1 MTEETKKS
9 RPRGG
14 AKRKPPFPITSE
26 DREMLVDEIAATG
39 GAEVLSA
46 ATLGEGGRWV
56 DLRVL
61 ARGTADAAPAV
72 LRGLRAGDILLH
84 NHPDGRLQPSEADLG
99 VAYLCGQSGI
109 GFAIHDNA
117 CTTAYVVVEPP
128 APEGFDPLDR
138 DAIVS
143 LLHPRGA
150 IFQKLEGHEER
161 PGQIG
166 LMESVIDA
174 LNTPCHAI
182 LEGETGVGKSL
193 AYLIPALFFAHQRKC
208 RVAVSTNTLNLQS
221 QLCGKDLPFL
231 LKHMPFPFTFALM
244 KGRSN
249 YLCRRRMAEMESPME
264 GEVLLDAD
272 ELDEYLK
279 LRAWAKKTSDGSLGD
294 LTWEPKDSLWEKVCA
309 DKDACL
315 HIRCSEFKHCF
326 FFESRRKAAEADLL
340 VVNHNLLFSDLAF
353 RAESREYSQVA
364 VLPAYKAVVLD
375 EAHNLEEIA
384 TRHFGHQVTGFG
396 MQRMLGRLYHK
407 RGRREGGVLSVLLS
421 RLLLGA
427 GPFATKLRETVAND
441 IQEKILPLR
450 TEVADRSRELFDGI
464 QAFVIGEKQPYFG
477 EHRIRL
483 TPRQAQM
490 PAFAD
495 LAERAFRLRDDL
507 GDLARLLRR
516 LHKRLTDALT
526 AAGEVAPEE
535 EAKGGREFEMPL
547 TELNGFGGKFQKIQD
562 ALDLLFNPE
571 TPNRDRY
578 VHFFSV
584 AVRQSGKYPSMNSF
598 PIVVS
603 DVMVENCFSCI
614 PTAVLVSAT
623 LTARKSFEFMKS
635 RLGLDS
641 EELLPEPIEGRFPSP
656 FDYKDQARLFIP
668 IDLPD
673 PASPDFIERT
683 VEPVGEIVRTSQGGA
698 LVLCTSYRHLKH
710 LSDKLSPDLENE
722 GLLCMKQ
729 GDASRDELLRRFR
742 EDGNAVLFATE
753 SFWEGI
759 DVPGNALRNL
769 VIAKLPFAIPDDP
782 ILEARQEMLKAEGKN
797 AFSEYQLPMAAI
809 KLKQGFGR
817 LIRHREDRGTVWILD
832 RRLVTKSYG
841 AYFLE
846 SLPPA
851 PFRQGPVET
860 LLPHARAF
868 FERPG
873 CRLR

>member
-1 MTEETKKS
+1 MTEETQKG
-9 RPRGG
+9 RPR
-14 AKRKPPFPITSE
+14 AASRRRPPFPISRE
-26 DREMLVDEIAATG
+26 DRELLVDEIQAAG
-39 GAEVLSA
+39 GSEVLSA
-46 ATLGEGGRWV
+46 ATIGEGGRWV

-61 ARGTADAAPAV
+61 ARGNDSAAPAI

-84 NHPDGRLQPSEADLG
+84 NHPDGVLQPSDADLG

-109 GFAIHDNA
+109 GFAIHDNE

-128 APEGFDPLDR
+128 APEGYEPLDR
-138 DAIVS
+138 DGIVA
-143 LLHPRGA
+143 LLQPDGA
-150 IFQKLEGHEER
+150 IFNKLEGHEER

-174 LNTPCHAI
+174 LNAPCHAI

-193 AYLIPALFFAHQRKC
+193 AYLIPALYFAHLRKC

-231 LKHMPFPFTFALM
+231 SKYMPFPFTFALM

-249 YLCRRRMAEMESPME
+249 YLCRRRMAEMENPME
-264 GEVLLDAD
+264 GEILLDAD

-279 LRAWAKKTSDGSLGD
+279 LRLWAQKTGDGSLGD

-315 HIRCSEFKHCF
+315 HIRCSEFKRCF
-326 FFESRRKAAEADLL
+326 FFESRRKASEADLL
-340 VVNHNLLFSDLAF
+340 VVNHNLLFSDLAL
-353 RAESREYSQVA
+353 RAESRDYSQVA
-364 VLPAYKAVVLD
+364 VLPAYKAVILD

-384 TRHFGHQVTGFG
+384 TRHFGSQVTGFG
-396 MQRMLGRLYHK
+396 VQRTLGRLYHK
-407 RGRREGGVLSVLLS
+407 RGRREGGVLSVLLT

-427 GPFATKLRETVAND
+427 GTFAPKLRESVAAD
-441 IQEKILPLR
+441 IQEKIIPLR
-450 TEVADRSRELFDGI
+450 NEISDLAREVFDDVL
-464 QAFVIGEKQPYFG
+464 AFVIGEKQPYFG
-477 EHRIRL
+477 EHRVRL
-483 TPRQAQM
+483 TKHHVGRP
-490 PAFAD
+490 PFTD
-495 LAERAFRLRDDL
+495 LAAKAFSLRDEL
-507 GDLARLLRR
+507 SNLVRLLRR
-516 LHKRLTDALT
+516 LHKRLADAIT
-526 AAGEVAPEE
+526 AAGEEAPEE
-535 EAKGGREFEMPL
+535 SGKGNREFEMPL
-547 TELNGFGGKFQKIQD
+547 VELNSFGGRFQKIQNS
-562 ALDLLFNPE
+562 LELLFDLE
-571 TPNRDRY
+571 AERRDSF

-584 AVRQSGKYPSMNSF
+584 AVRQSGKYPAINSF

-603 DVMVENCFSCI
+603 NVMVDNCFTCI

-623 LTARKSFEFMKS
+623 LTASKSFDFMKS

-641 EELLPEPIEGRFPSP
+641 DELEPEPIEGLFPSP
-656 FDYKDQARLFIP
+656 FDYKEQARLFIP

-683 VEPVGEIVRTSQGGA
+683 VRPVGEIVRTSQGGA

-710 LSDKLSPDLENE
+710 LSDALSVELENE
-722 GLLCMKQ
+722 GLLVMKQ

-742 EDGNAVLFATE
+742 DDGNAVLFATE

-782 ILEARQEMLKAEGKN
+782 ILEARQELLKAQGKN

-817 LIRHREDRGTVWILD
+817 LIRHREDRGTIWILD

-841 AYFLE
+841 TYFLD

-851 PFRQGPVET
+851 PFRQGPLDT
-860 LLPHARAF
+860 LLPHARTF
-868 FERPG
+868 FG
-873 CRLR
+873 KFLKHD

>member
-1 MTEETKKS
+1 MTEEKQKTRS
-9 RPRGG
+9 RP
-14 AKRKPPFPITSE
+14 ASKRRPAFPISRE

-46 ATLGEGGRWV
+46 ATLIDGVRWG

-61 ARGTADAAPAV
+61 ARGNTDAAPAV
-72 LRGLRAGDILLH
+72 LRGLRQGDILLH
-84 NHPDGRLQPSEADLG
+84 NHPDGVLHPSEADLG

-109 GFAIHDNA
+109 GFAIHDNE

-128 APEGFDPLDR
+128 APEGFEPLDKEE
-138 DAIVS
+138 IVT
-143 LLHPRGA
+143 LLKPDGT
-150 IFQKLEGHEER
+150 IFKKLEGHEER

-231 LKHMPFPFTFALM
+231 VKYMPFPFTFALM

-264 GEVLLDAD
+264 GEVLLDAE

-279 LRAWAKKTSDGSLGD
+279 LRLWGQKTSDGSLGD
-294 LTWEPKDSLWEKVCA
+294 LTWEPKDSLWEKICA

-315 HIRCSEFKHCF
+315 HIRCSEFKRCF
-326 FFESRRKAAEADLL
+326 FFESRRKASEADLL
-340 VVNHNLLFSDLAF
+340 IVNHNLLFSDLAL
-353 RAESREYSQVA
+353 RAESRDYSQVA
-364 VLPAYKAVVLD
+364 VLPAYKAVILD

-384 TRHFGHQVTGFG
+384 TRHFGSQVTGFG
-396 MQRMLGRLYHK
+396 MQRTLGRLYHK
-407 RGRREGGVLSVLLS
+407 RGRREGGVLSVLLT

-427 GPFATKLRETVAND
+427 GPFPPKLRESVAHD
-441 IQEKILPLR
+441 IQEKIIPLR
-450 TEVADRSRELFDGI
+450 NEIGDLSREVFDGI
-464 QAFVIGEKQPYFG
+464 IQYVIGEKQPYFG
-477 EHRIRL
+477 EHRVRL
-483 TPRQAQM
+483 TQHHVERQ
-490 PAFAD
+490 PFIG
-495 LAERAFRLRDDL
+495 LAEKAFRFRDEL
-507 GDLARLLRR
+507 SSLVKFLRR
-516 LHKRLTDALT
+516 LHKRLSDALT
-526 AAGEVAPEE
+526 AAGEEAPEE
-535 EAKGGREFEMPL
+535 AGKGREFEMPL
-547 TELNGFGGKFQKIQD
+547 VELNSFGGRFLKVQN
-562 ALDLLFNPE
+562 ALNLLFE
-571 TPNRDRY
+571 TQAENRDTF

-584 AVRQSGKYPSMNSF
+584 AVRQSGKYPALNSF

-603 DVMVENCFSCI
+603 DVMVDNCFSCI

-623 LTARKSFEFMKS
+623 LTARRSFDFMMS

-641 EELLPEPIEGRFPSP
+641 EELTPPAIKGCFPSP

-683 VEPVGEIVRTSQGGA
+683 VGPVGEIVRTSQGGA

-710 LSDKLSPDLENE
+710 LSDALSATLENE

-782 ILEARQEMLKAEGKN
+782 ILEARQELLKSQGKN
-797 AFSEYQLPMAAI
+797 AFAEYQLPMAAI

-817 LIRHREDRGTVWILD
+817 LIRHREDRGTIWILD
-832 RRLVTKSYG
+832 RRLVTKTYG

-851 PFRQGPVET
+851 PFRQGPLET
-860 LLPHARAF
+860 LLPHARNF
-868 FERPG
+868 FNDD
-873 CRLR
+873 L

>member
-1 MTEETKKS
+1 MTEEKQKS
-9 RPRGG
+9 KPR
-14 AKRKPPFPITSE
+14 ASSKRRPPFPICRE
-26 DREMLVDEIAATG
+26 DREMLVDEIAGTG

-46 ATLGEGGRWV
+46 ATLVEGGRWG

-72 LRGLRAGDILLH
+72 LRGLRPGDILLH
-84 NHPDGRLQPSEADLG
+84 NHPDGLLQPSDADLG

-128 APEGFDPLDR
+128 PPEGFELLDKE
-138 DAIVS
+138 AIVS
-143 LLHPRGA
+143 LLKPGGA
-150 IFQKLEGHEER
+150 IYQKLAGHEER

-174 LNTPCHAI
+174 LNTPSHAI

-231 LKHMPFPFTFALM
+231 AKYMPFPFTFALM

-264 GEVLLDAD
+264 GEVLLDAE

-279 LRAWAKKTSDGSLGD
+279 LRLWAQKTSDGSLGD

-315 HIRCSEFKHCF
+315 HIRCSEFKRCF
-326 FFESRRKAAEADLL
+326 FFDSRRKASEADLL
-340 VVNHNLLFSDLAF
+340 VVNHNLLFADLAL

-384 TRHFGHQVTGFG
+384 TRHFGSQVTGFG
-396 MQRMLGRLYHK
+396 IQRTLGRLYHK
-407 RGRREGGVLSVLLS
+407 RGRREGGVLSVLLT
-421 RLLLGA
+421 RLLLGS
-427 GPFATKLRETVAND
+427 GPFQAKFRENTAKD
-441 IQEKILPLR
+441 IQEKIIPLR
-450 TEVADRSRELFDGI
+450 NEISDLARELFDGI
-464 QAFVIGEKQPYFG
+464 ITFVTGDKQPFFG
-477 EHRIRL
+477 EHRVRL
-483 TPRQAQM
+483 TTRHVERQE
-490 PAFAD
+490 FIE
-495 LAERAFRLRDDL
+495 LSERAFRLRDELNDL
-507 GDLARLLRR
+507 VKLLRR
-516 LHKRLTDALT
+516 IHKRLADALT
-526 AAGEVAPEE
+526 AAGEEAPEE
-535 EAKGGREFEMPL
+535 AGKGSREFEMPL
-547 TELNGFGGKFQKIQD
+547 VELNSFGGRFLKVQNG
-562 ALDLLFNPE
+562 LNLLFDLE
-571 TPNRDRY
+571 TENRDKF

-584 AVRQSGKYPSMNSF
+584 AVRQNGKYPALNSS
-598 PIVVS
+598 PLVVS
-603 DVMVENCFSCI
+603 DVMVDNCFTCI

-623 LTARKSFEFMKS
+623 LTARKSFDFMMS

-641 EELLPEPIEGRFPSP
+641 EELNPPPIEKRFSSP
-656 FDYKDQARLFIP
+656 FDYKEQARLFIP

-673 PASPDFIERT
+673 PSSPDFIDRT
-683 VEPVGEIVRTSQGGA
+683 VMPVGDIVRTSQGGA

-710 LSDKLSPDLENE
+710 LYETLAVTLENE

-782 ILEARQEMLKAEGKN
+782 ILEARQELLKSQGKN
-797 AFSEYQLPMAAI
+797 AFAEYQLPMAAI

-817 LIRHREDRGTVWILD
+817 LIRHREDRGTIWILD

-841 AYFLE
+841 EYFLE

-851 PFRQGPVET
+851 PFRQGPIDT
-860 LLPHARAF
+860 LLPHARSF
-868 FERPG
+868 FR
-873 CRLR
+873 R

>member
-1 MTEETKKS
+1 
-9 RPRGG
+9 
-14 AKRKPPFPITSE
+14 
-26 DREMLVDEIAATG
+26 MLVDEIEAAG
-39 GAEVLSA
+39 GSEVLSA
-46 ATLGEGGRWV
+46 ATLGEGGKWG

-61 ARGTADAAPAV
+61 ARGNASAAPAV
-72 LRGLRAGDILLH
+72 LRGLRPGDILLH
-84 NHPDGRLQPSEADLG
+84 NHPDGVLQPSDADLG

-109 GFAIHDNA
+109 GFAIHDNE
-117 CTTAYVVVEPP
+117 CTTSYVVVEPP
-128 APEGFDPLDR
+128 APEGYEPLDR
-138 DAIVS
+138 DGIVS
-143 LLHPRGA
+143 LLQPDGA
-150 IFQKLEGHEER
+150 IFNKLEGREER

-193 AYLIPALFFAHQRKC
+193 AYLIPALYFAHLRKC

-231 LKHMPFPFTFALM
+231 SKYMPFPFTFALM

-264 GEVLLDAD
+264 GEILLDAD
-272 ELDEYLK
+272 ELDEYLR
-279 LRAWAKKTSDGSLGD
+279 LRLWAQKTGDGSLGD

-315 HIRCSEFKHCF
+315 HIRCSEFNRCF
-326 FFESRRKAAEADLL
+326 FFESRRKASEADLL
-340 VVNHNLLFSDLAF
+340 IVNHNLLFADLAL
-353 RAESREYSQVA
+353 RAESRDYSQVA
-364 VLPAYKAVVLD
+364 VLPAYKAVILD

-384 TRHFGHQVTGFG
+384 TRHFGSQVTGFG
-396 MQRMLGRLYHK
+396 IQRTLGRLYHK
-407 RGRREGGVLSVLLS
+407 RGRREGGVLSVLLT

-427 GPFATKLRETVAND
+427 GTFSSKLRESVASD
-441 IQEKILPLR
+441 IQEKIIPLR
-450 TEVADRSRELFDGI
+450 NEISDLARGVFDDV
-464 QAFVIGEKQPYFG
+464 QTFVIGDKQPYFG
-477 EHRIRL
+477 EHRVRL
-483 TPRQAQM
+483 TKHHVGRP
-490 PAFAD
+490 PFTD
-495 LAERAFRLRDDL
+495 LAAKAFSLRDEL
-507 GDLARLLRR
+507 SNLVRHLRR
-516 LHKRLTDALT
+516 LHKRLADAIT
-526 AAGEVAPEE
+526 ASGEEAPEE
-535 EAKGGREFEMPL
+535 SAKGNREFEMPL
-547 TELNGFGGKFQKIQD
+547 VELNSFGGRFQKIQNS
-562 ALDLLFNPE
+562 LELLFDLE
-571 TPNRDRY
+571 AEKRESF

-584 AVRQSGKYPSMNSF
+584 AVRQSGKYPAINSF
-598 PIVVS
+598 PIAVS
-603 DVMVENCFSCI
+603 NVMVDNCFTCI

-623 LTARKSFEFMKS
+623 LTASKSFDFMKS

-641 EELLPEPIEGRFPSP
+641 DELDPEPLEGRFPSP
-656 FDYKDQARLFIP
+656 FDYKEQARLFIP

-683 VEPVGEIVRTSQGGA
+683 VRPVGEIVRTSQGGA

-710 LSDKLSPDLENE
+710 LSDALSVELETE
-722 GLLCMKQ
+722 GLLVMKQ

-782 ILEARQEMLKAEGKN
+782 ILEARQELLKAQGKN

-817 LIRHREDRGTVWILD
+817 LIRHREDRGTIWILD

-841 AYFLE
+841 AYFLD

-851 PFRQGPVET
+851 PFRQGPIDT
-860 LLPHARAF
+860 LLPHARSF
-868 FERPG
+868 FGKSRNHI
-873 CRLR
+873 